1 LEARREELEKDS
13 YPSIE
18 VTLNIVAEGTPME
31 DLMTMDREAS
41 PENPNGGED
50 GEDEDDGPSLDIH
63 LQESLRILSD
73 WIQTR
78 DVGIVKTVS
87 VASLKPEFAKLTDPA
102 IVVRPENGPSDPS
115 P

>member
-1 LEARREELEKDS
+1 
-13 YPSIE
+13 
-18 VTLNIVAEGTPME
+18 ME
-31 DLMTMDREAS
+31 DLMSKDSEAN

-50 GEDEDDGPSLDIH
+50 EEDEDDGSSLDIH

-78 DVGIVKTVS
+78 DVGIVNTVS
-87 VASLKPEFAKLTDPA
+87 VVSPKPEFANLTDPA
-102 IVVRPENGPSDPS
+102 IVARPENGPSDPN